1 MSGQPVTRR
10 GGCVLTAQ
18 AIDHEELVAALPGLL
33 RYANAISAD
42 AALAEDLVQ
51 TTLLRALEAQSGFR
65 GEAALATWL
74 RRILH
79 NAFVDHLR
87 RRRDVAAE
95 DPWALVERQWR
106 ETTFTVDLDE
116 IVAATQASAGV
127 RDALLRLPMHYRA
140 AIVLHDMEGHTVPEV
155 ARIQQVSLPAAK
167 QRVRRGRMML
177 VTALAESEHRRK
189 AGAGVPL
196 DCWSA
201 RLQVSDYLDGQLDAR
216 QERLIEHHLE
226 QCPTC
231 PPLYGALVVS
241 KCAVSDLQDADAV
254 IPPGLAGRLLALR
267 GDGARPALVE
277 KQEQRDM
284 LRPGGVG

>member
-1 MSGQPVTRR
+1 M
-10 GGCVLTAQ
+10 
-18 AIDHEELVAALPGLL
+18 PGLL
-33 RYANAISAD
+33 RYATVISSD
-42 AALAEDLVQ
+42 TQMAEDLVQ

-74 RRILH
+74 RSILH

-95 DPWALVERQWR
+95 DPWATAERQWR
-106 ETTFTVDLDE
+106 ETAFTVDLAE
-116 IVAATQASAGV
+116 IVEATQTAAGV

-140 AIVLHDMEGHTVPEV
+140 AVVLRDMEGHTVPEI
-155 ARIQQVSLPAAK
+155 ARIQQVSLSAAK

-177 VTALAESEHRRK
+177 VTALAETEHRRK

-201 RLQVSDYLDGQLDAR
+201 RLQVSEYLDGQLDAR
-216 QERLIEHHLE
+216 QARLVEHHLE

-254 IPPGLAGRLLALR
+254 IPPGLAERLLALR
-267 GDGARPALVE
+267 GGGAQRAPEQEDDGA
-277 KQEQRDM
+277 
-284 LRPGGVG
+284 LRPGGAG